1 MSGVHMSLYGKL
13 ARGERMRKWNGA
25 SRGVSNLPKMASKHA
40 RQKCSLYGNNRS
52 KNILRDVERRSI
64 GAHG

>member
-1 MSGVHMSLYGKL
+1 MSGVHVLLYGKL

-40 RQKCSLYGNNRS
+40 RQKCSLFERIRS

-64 GAHG
+64 GIHG